1 MALRRFWRR
10 DASRSP
16 PVDIGRGSSCA
27 ILAGLGREV
36 VMKGRRAWVAALAL
50 AAELACGQA
59 APARSTGAQLYVPV
73 YSHIWH
79 GEADS
84 RGERAKTL
92 LSALV
97 SIRNVD
103 PARTIRITSA
113 VYFDTDGRK
122 VREFLDGPRSIAP
135 MGTLELFVPQSDTRG
150 GSGANFVVAWRADT
164 AANPPLVEAVHANMT
179 AGRAV
184 MFVTGARP
192 IAD

>member
-1 MALRRFWRR
+1 
-10 DASRSP
+10 
-16 PVDIGRGSSCA
+16 
-27 ILAGLGREV
+27 
-36 VMKGRRAWVAALAL
+36 MKGMRGGAAALAL
-50 AAELACGQA
+50 VAASAFGQV

-103 PARTIRITSA
+103 PARSIRVTSA
-113 VYFDTDGRK
+113 VYFDTDGKK
-122 VREFLDGPRSIAP
+122 VREFVDSPRSIAP

-164 AANPPLVEAVHANMT
+164 AVNPPLVEAVHANMA